1 MGATQ
6 KRAADIIALK
16 KLMIEKGFKTI
27 GALAD
32 VSGIGRTTLG
42 KVLDGKIQPSTDTMF
57 KLMDA
62 LDIPNEEAGKIF
74 FAVNLRSA

>member
-57 KLMDA
+57 KLMDT
-62 LDIPNEEAGKIF
+62 LDIPDEEAGKIF
-74 FAVNLRSA
+74 FATNLRRA